1 VKNSEMIIH
10 GLSMD
15 PKSGSPVLLL
25 KEIDSQRTL
34 PIWIGIN
41 EANAIATSLAEI
53 VPPRPMTHDLLS
65 GILTTLGY
73 TVERVVITEIRDS
86 TFYAVIVLSSASGE
100 VEIDSRPSDAVAL
113 AVRAKAPIFV
123 NEEVLETSAIDLST
137 IEGGG
142 KAASD
147 DDLSEQLRKMN
158 PEDYTKYKM

>member
-1 VKNSEMIIH
+1 MKSSEMIIH

-25 KEIDSQRTL
+25 KEVDSQRTL

-73 TVERVVITEIRDS
+73 MVERVVITEIRDS
-86 TFYAVIVLSSASGE
+86 TFYAVIVLSSTSGE

-123 NEEVLETSAIDLST
+123 NEEVLETSALDLS
-137 IEGGG
+137 ILEGGG
-142 KAASD
+142 KPAKD
-147 DDLSEQLRKMN
+147 EDLLEQLRKMN

>member
-1 VKNSEMIIH
+1 MKNSEMIIH